1 MKMTSGI
8 GGGTTNF
15 VFQAITPGTY
25 QFEITPL
32 MDGQRGEPRLLEVE
46 E

>member
-1 MKMTSGI
+1 M

-15 VFQAITPGTY
+15 VFQATTPGTY

-32 MDGQRGEPRLLEVE
+32 IDGQRGEPRLHTLEVE
-46 E
+46 A